1 MAIRVWEG
9 GGGGR
14 EGARGWGRRDR
25 WGRSREV
32 SGRRARCGVNARTRG
47 GRMGGGGT
55 RERKKVLT
63 IFFST
68 SYFLGVEIEIEIA
81 AKLHLALFKKNPS

>member
-1 MAIRVWEG
+1 
-9 GGGGR
+9 
-14 EGARGWGRRDR
+14 
-25 WGRSREV
+25 
-32 SGRRARCGVNARTRG
+32 
-47 GRMGGGGT
+47 MGGGGT

-81 AKLHLALFKKNPS
+81 AKLHLALFKKIHPEFHILHY